1 LTPRLSPDMLNQLI
15 AASAAASAENRR
27 GLAQVRDEMA
37 NIHTRTQ
44 ALEQSPASLEAGSS
58 SPASASAAAP
68 PPVSAGVGAP
78 LPSPREPNVG
88 APERYDGDPVT
99 CNAFLCNC
107 SIIFSLQPLT
117 FSSEEAR
124 VAYTIN
130 HLTGRARLWGTAE
143 WLRGTSACH
152 SFQSFANELRRVF
165 GTGSLGAN
173 AGRELLDLVQGS
185 RSVTDFA
192 IDFRTKAPM
201 CDWNPAALRDVFMRG
216 LAGYMKDELVAY
228 ELPST
233 LEGLIELAT
242 RLDLSLHS
250 KSPVTPASSSLAS
263 TAPVSVE
270 DPEPM
275 QLGHTRLSL
284 EERERRQRLNL
295 CLYCGQ
301 PGHFVSRCPVK
312 SQSSPV
318 NGGILVSSILGPA
331 SPKRPSL
338 TGEFLLPSGS
348 HSIAVLV
355 DSGAD
360 ESIMDQALALRLGLR
375 PEKLSL
381 PISASALDG
390 HVLGRVTSQTNP
402 VRMLLPGGHSETIQF
417 LLLSTPS
424 QPVIL
429 GYPWLRRHNPNIDW
443 TTCSI
448 QKWGETCQRTCL
460 RIPSLSSASPVPA
473 PAPDLIGVP
482 AAYQDLREV
491 FNKAKATSLP
501 PHRPYD
507 CAIDLLPGTSPP
519 KGRLYSLSAP
529 ERKAM
534 EEYIQDSLAAGIIRP
549 SSSPAGAGFFFV
561 DKKDKSLRPC
571 IDYRGLNDITV
582 KNRYPLPLLSTAF
595 ELLQGATVFSKLD
608 LRNAYHLVGIREGDE
623 WKTAFNTPTGHYEY
637 LVMPFGLTNARPS
650 SKLWSTTCSGIC

>member
-1 LTPRLSPDMLNQLI
+1 KNKLSLSSGKSDCFALWIVPVYLLWILRPCLVNKLSNFANAGLSLCCSWVQSHAHYSTIWPKMDPAQIDDRISRMEDMLNQLI

-143 WLRGTSACH
+143 WLRGTSICH

-165 GTGSLGAN
+165 GTGSLGAD

-295 CLYCGQ
+295 CMYCGQ

-312 SQSSPV
+312 
-318 NGGILVSSILGPA
+318 
-331 SPKRPSL
+331 
-338 TGEFLLPSGS
+338 
-348 HSIAVLV
+348 
-355 DSGAD
+355 
-360 ESIMDQALALRLGLR
+360 
-375 PEKLSL
+375 
-381 PISASALDG
+381 
-390 HVLGRVTSQTNP
+390 
-402 VRMLLPGGHSETIQF
+402 
-417 LLLSTPS
+417 
-424 QPVIL
+424 
-429 GYPWLRRHNPNIDW
+429 
-443 TTCSI
+443 
-448 QKWGETCQRTCL
+448 
-460 RIPSLSSASPVPA
+460 
-473 PAPDLIGVP
+473 
-482 AAYQDLREV
+482 
-491 FNKAKATSLP
+491 
-501 PHRPYD
+501 
-507 CAIDLLPGTSPP
+507 
-519 KGRLYSLSAP
+519 
-529 ERKAM
+529 
-534 EEYIQDSLAAGIIRP
+534 
-549 SSSPAGAGFFFV
+549 
-561 DKKDKSLRPC
+561 
-571 IDYRGLNDITV
+571 
-582 KNRYPLPLLSTAF
+582 
-595 ELLQGATVFSKLD
+595 
-608 LRNAYHLVGIREGDE
+608 
-623 WKTAFNTPTGHYEY
+623 
-637 LVMPFGLTNARPS
+637 ARAHQ
-650 SKLWSTTCSGIC
+650 